1 MAKLEEYLGTLVSNL
16 SQARVLADLESARI
30 AEVYAANNL
39 LKHFSIPRMKIQ
51 DVELTIPVAID
62 GTVTEMV
69 KEEKPVNLT
78 RFTSAAYRDIL
89 SVLNVTSLPAD
100 VSAATRSEISAHAKT
115 MAEKITKENA
125 DSLLREFVQAI
136 VKYIGK
142 HIDQLIKDK
151 KVDIQAVGDKDS
163 VLKKLETSLAANLKA
178 EIVFKP
184 AGEILRH
191 LDVVVET
198 NKLKEKKPESL
209 IQIKM
214 KISEEGMEWVT
225 MEDAEGNIVHKLMPY

>member
-78 RFTSAAYRDIL
+78 RFTSVAYRDIL
-89 SVLNVTSLPAD
+89 NVLNVTSLPAD

>member
-78 RFTSAAYRDIL
+78 RFTSIAYREIL
-89 SVLNVTSLPAD
+89 RVWNVTSLPAD
-100 VSAATRSEISAHAKT
+100 VSTAIRNEISAHAKT
-115 MAEKITKENA
+115 MAEKVTKENA
-125 DSLLREFVQAI
+125 DNLLRDFVQVI
-136 VKYIGK
+136 VKYISK

-151 KVDIQAVGDKDS
+151 KVDIQAVGDKES
-163 VLKKLETSLAANLKA
+163 VLKKMEASLVANLKS

-225 MEDAEGNIVHKLMPY
+225 MEDNEGNIVHKLMPY